1 MITTL
6 IPAYKPT
13 FIDELLHS
21 LVTQTYKQFKVIVS
35 DDSPD
40 GIVTQVIQSKQLSQL
55 TQQLNLTV
63 IKGPKQGGYS
73 NIFNLVRNYA
83 NSSDYFHILLDDD
96 VIYPTFYETHIREHQ
111 KSHALFSVSAR
122 WNANKQG
129 QPFALTMDYVTNKA
143 FEQDFSAASIA
154 NHLVSKGTNKLG
166 EYSHAVY
173 RKEAADLILN
183 PSIHGISYF
192 GIDDMGSFIH
202 ASIQQAGIWIPAPL
216 GFFRVH
222 GEQNTQNIQND
233 TIKCSHYAWIALGI
247 ASYEQAWISETQ
259 LWALITKIKG
269 KVQMRF
275 SQDRLG
281 ITMLNLFN
289 SHSYYSSSF
298 KDAFLALWNAYLI
311 QIKVQEIID
320 GDLTIKLL

>member
-21 LVTQTYKQFKVIVS
+21 LATQTYKQFKVIVS

-55 TQQLNLTV
+55 TQQLNVTV
-63 IKGPKQGGYS
+63 IRGPQQGGYS

-96 VIYPTFYETHIREHQ
+96 VIYPTFYETHVREHQ
-111 KSHALFSVSAR
+111 KSNALVSVSAR
-122 WNANKQG
+122 WNVNKQG
-129 QPFALTMDYVTNKA
+129 QPFALTMDYATSKA
-143 FEQDFSAASIA
+143 FEQDFSAANIA
-154 NHLVSKGTNKLG
+154 HHLVSKGTNKLG

-173 RKEAADLILN
+173 RSEAAKLILD

-202 ASIQQAGIWIPAPL
+202 ACIKQAGIWIPAPL

-222 GEQNTQNIQND
+222 GEQNTQNTQND
-233 TIKCSHYAWIALGI
+233 SIKCSHYAWIALGI

-259 LWALITKIKG
+259 LWGLITKIKS

-289 SHSYYSSSF
+289 SHTHYSSNF
-298 KDAFLALWNAYLI
+298 KDAFLALWNAYLKE
-311 QIKVQEIID
+311 IKVQEIID